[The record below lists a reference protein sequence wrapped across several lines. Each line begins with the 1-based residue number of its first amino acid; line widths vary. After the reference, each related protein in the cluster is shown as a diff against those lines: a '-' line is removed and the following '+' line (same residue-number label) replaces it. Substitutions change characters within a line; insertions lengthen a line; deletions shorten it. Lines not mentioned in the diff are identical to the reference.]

1 MADKKTFNRLDY
13 IYKLFAIIALSITAA
28 ILAKDIVIPIL
39 ISAFLSVI
47 LLPVVNRLQKKLS
60 LTLSVIIVL
69 VFTLLVFVGAIW
81 IIGDQLSRLVQDLPN
96 LESKFNALVDD
107 VSTRI
112 QDGLGMTSIEQ
123 NQMLRD
129 GLRETSS
136 YVTGL
141 LISTTNTLSL
151 LVQIPIYI
159 FLFLIYR
166 DRFKAFFLSLLPQ
179 NEELT
184 WKKDIET
191 VLQGYIS
198 GLLIVTIII
207 AILNTIGLMILG
219 IEHAI
224 FFGVLS
230 GILTIIPYIGIF
242 IGATLPA
249 IFALLTKDSGWYA
262 VGVVAIFSFV
272 QFLEGNFI
280 TPRITGSKVSIN
292 ALAAI
297 IALLIGGKIL
307 GIAGMILAVPIT
319 GVIKVFLAHTRHLKP
334 FVILLE
340 DSAPPM
346 EKAVEIK
353 AEVREEKKKEEKASE
368 PAEG

>member
-1 MADKKTFNRLDY
+1 MADKKYFDRLDY
-13 IYKLFAIIALSITAA
+13 IYKLFVIIALAITAA

-47 LLPVVNRLQKKLS
+47 LLPIVNWLQKKLS
-60 LTLSVIIVL
+60 LTISVIIVL
-69 VFTLLVFVGAIW
+69 VFTFLVFAGAVW
-81 IIGDQLSRLVQDLPN
+81 IIGDQLTRLVQDLPN
-96 LESKFNALVDD
+96 LESKFNHLVDN
-107 VSTRI
+107 VSNEIRSV
-112 QDGLGMTSIEQ
+112 LGMSRAEQ
-123 NQMLRD
+123 NQME
-129 GLRETSS
+129 REALKEVSS
-136 YVTGL
+136 YVTNL

-151 LVQIPIYI
+151 LIQIPIYI

-166 DRFKAFFLSLLPQ
+166 DRFKAFFVSFLPQ
-179 NEELT
+179 TDELT
-184 WKKDIET
+184 WKKDIEG

-207 AILNTIGLMILG
+207 AAMNTVGLLILG

-224 FFGVLS
+224 FFGVIS
-230 GILTIIPYIGIF
+230 GILTVIPYVGIF
-242 IGATLPA
+242 IGAALPA
-249 IFALLTKDSGWYA
+249 IFALLTKDSIWYG

-297 IALLIGGKIL
+297 VALLIGAKIL

-319 GVIKVFLAHTRHLKP
+319 GVLKVLLAHTSHLKS

-340 DSAPPM
+340 DKDSKGDIIP
-346 EKAVEIK
+346 
-353 AEVREEKKKEEKASE
+353 EEKIGDNISS
-368 PAEG
+368 